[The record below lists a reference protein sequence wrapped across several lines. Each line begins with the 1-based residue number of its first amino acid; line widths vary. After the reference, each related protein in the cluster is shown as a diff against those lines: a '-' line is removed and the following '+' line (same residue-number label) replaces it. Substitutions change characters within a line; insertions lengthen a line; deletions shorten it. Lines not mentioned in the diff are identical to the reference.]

1 MDLLEQVLSLPHT
14 APDLEELFEAPMTPE
29 GSILRTVLDWLVAE
43 RILAFR
49 MNTGAAKIDGRFMRF
64 GTPGMADIVAY
75 PTSCAVPAV
84 IWVECKAAKGKQS
97 ELQKSFQKLVEGAG
111 HVYIIARSV
120 DDVEKWL
127 KENGAI

>member
-1 MDLLEQVLSLPHT
+1 
-14 APDLEELFEAPMTPE
+14 MTPE
-29 GSILRTVLDWLVAE
+29 GQVLQAVLQWLTAE

-84 IWVECKAAKGKQS
+84 VWVECKAARGKQS
-97 ELQKSFQKLVEGAG
+97 ELQKSFQKLVEAAG
-111 HVYIIARSV
+111 HAYLIVRSV
-120 DDVEKWL
+120 DDVALWL
-127 KENGAI
+127 KQNGAVR

>member
-1 MDLLEQVLSLPHT
+1 
-14 APDLEELFEAPMTPE
+14 
-29 GSILRTVLDWLVAE
+29 
-43 RILAFR
+43 